1 MTRTAIQNGA
11 GENRKT
17 SSPSESG
24 RPSQG
29 AKLPPDL
36 LKGLINQLYPMPD
49 RRIGA

>member
-17 SSPSESG
+17 SSPFESS

-36 LKGLINQLYPMPD
+36 LQGLIDQLDPVPD